1 MSKQISAL
9 RAFAFGALSVAAAV
23 GPAPVG
29 RAAVDPCPDVAVI
42 FARGTGQPP
51 GVGSV
56 GQGFVDALAPKLGGR
71 TLEAFA
77 VDYPASFDFLAAADG
92 ADEAAAQIVAVA
104 SRCQNTKI
112 VLGGYSQGAAL
123 VDMLANV
130 PPLGGAIGDIG
141 SAPALAVPF
150 ADKIVAAAVFGN
162 PSARFGT
169 PLSTTG
175 LFAGRAI
182 DICNA
187 NDPICSATGFN
198 PAAHDGYETPP
209 QNEEA
214 AAFVAGLLG

>member
-1 MSKQISAL
+1 MKEQISVL
-9 RAFAFGALSVAAAV
+9 RAIGVGVLCVAAAS
-23 GPAPVG
+23 GATPVS

-56 GQGFVDALAPKLGGR
+56 GQGFVEALAPKLGGR
-71 TLEAFA
+71 TLETFA

-104 SRCQNTKI
+104 SRCQDAKI

-123 VDMLANV
+123 IDMLANV
-130 PPLGGAIGDIG
+130 PPLGGAVGDIG
-141 SAPALAVPF
+141 SAPALAGPF
-150 ADKIVAAAVFGN
+150 ADKVSAAAVFGN
-162 PSARFGT
+162 PAARFGT

-182 DICNA
+182 DLCNA
-187 NDPICSATGFN
+187 NDPICSPTGFN
-198 PAAHDGYETPP
+198 PAAHDGYESPP

-214 AAFVAGLLG
+214 AAFVAGFLG